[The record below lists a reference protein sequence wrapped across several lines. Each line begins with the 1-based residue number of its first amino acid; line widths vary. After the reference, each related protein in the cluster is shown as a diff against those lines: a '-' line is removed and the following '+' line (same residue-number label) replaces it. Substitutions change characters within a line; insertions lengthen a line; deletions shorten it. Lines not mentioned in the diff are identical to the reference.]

1 MGVFSSVPVFLF
13 VRCFQAVDRFC
24 AFNSQDTAL
33 LSVDDK

>member
-1 MGVFSSVPVFLF
+1 MGFFASVPVLLC